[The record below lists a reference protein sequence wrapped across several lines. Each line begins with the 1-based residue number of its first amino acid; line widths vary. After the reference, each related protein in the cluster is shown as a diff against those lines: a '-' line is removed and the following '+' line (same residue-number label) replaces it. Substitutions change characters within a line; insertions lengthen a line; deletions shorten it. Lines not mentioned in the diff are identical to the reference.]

1 MVDLIDAPHGFIEF
15 GAIQDRPFDQ
25 GMLETSQVA
34 TMAGAE
40 VVEDDDLGLALEMFD
55 DVRTDEA
62 GTAGDE
68 DFHGLFDERLH
79 RRQLGFDGLDQL
91 ELGAQTVEVVLWTL
105 DFEIHVTFQPVREE
119 A

>member
-1 MVDLIDAPHGFIEF
+1 MVNLVDAPHGFIEL
-15 GAIQDRPFDQ
+15 GPIKDRPFNQ
-25 GMLETSQVA
+25 GMLEPGQVA

-62 GTAGDE
+62 GAAGDE

-79 RRQLGFDGLDQL
+79 GGQLGFDGLDQL
-91 ELGAQTVEVVLWTL
+91 ELGA
-105 DFEIHVTFQPVREE
+105 
-119 A
+119 